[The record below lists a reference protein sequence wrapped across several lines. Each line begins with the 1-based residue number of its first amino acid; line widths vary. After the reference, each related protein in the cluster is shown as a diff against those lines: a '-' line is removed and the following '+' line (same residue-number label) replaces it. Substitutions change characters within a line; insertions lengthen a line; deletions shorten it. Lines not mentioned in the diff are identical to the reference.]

1 MPPDKYLRT
10 LHILSALIFSNEK
23 KIGSISAVAS
33 KSIKTIWKEKQK
45 TLKLEK
51 FQLNK
56 ICWRFDISLI
66 LKILSNR
73 KRGHSNNT
81 WQFGSPS
88 WIQSYQTFFIV
99 KRRFFPFLLLSLSV
113 CSMRKYCLYFEMA
126 KLKIGKNK
134 EINVW

>member
-56 ICWRFDISLI
+56 IC
-66 LKILSNR
+66 
-73 KRGHSNNT
+73 
-81 WQFGSPS
+81 
-88 WIQSYQTFFIV
+88 
-99 KRRFFPFLLLSLSV
+99 
-113 CSMRKYCLYFEMA
+113 
-126 KLKIGKNK
+126 
-134 EINVW
+134 